1 MSMRRLT
8 CVTVVLVAALAASP
22 AAQQGRGGRGGAA
35 APAEPRVEPAM
46 VNCPSVVGTGAH
58 TARTYCDVTI
68 GNDAEA
74 GIIVTF
80 PPHTGPV
87 TLRFDLHNRHIYSE
101 DLVKAKRAFSRYTAG
116 IGVLTPD
123 NYLVAKAVIQSEF
136 RTEADLFDRITG
148 GGGPSGLKAVAPT
161 GLEQISVTVAEE
173 HAGVSILG
181 ETLLLERMDGADTF
195 ATVGRPIAL
204 ISNVRIEYTPAPL
217 PRTPPARR

>member
-22 AAQQGRGGRGGAA
+22 AAQQGRGGRGAA
-35 APAEPRVEPAM
+35 AVAEPRVEAAM

-68 GNDAEA
+68 GNDAEM
-74 GIIVTF
+74 GIIVSF

-101 DLVKAKRAFSRYTAG
+101 DLVKANRAFSRYTAG

-123 NYLVAKAVIQSEF
+123 NYLVTRAAIQSEF

-161 GLEQISVTVAEE
+161 GLEQISVSVPEE

-181 ETLLLERMDGADTF
+181 EKLLLERMEGADTF
-195 ATVGRPIAL
+195 TAVGRPIAL
-204 ISNVRIEYTPAPL
+204 ISNVRVEYTPAPP